1 MTMPVRTATPI
12 VSKLNSFFAMT
23 MELSQGSGGRQLRL
37 CGNGNISQ
45 EEPTLII
52 PGQN

>member
-1 MTMPVRTATPI
+1 MAMPVRTVTPI
-12 VSKLNSFFAMT
+12 VSKLHSFFAM
-23 MELSQGSGGRQLRL
+23 MIELSLGSGSRQLWL
-37 CGNGNISQ
+37 CGKGNISQ